1 MAIRSIIKRWL
12 LLVNFVIKRRN
23 KNKSQR
29 SEVTVGEFVGCKMFL
44 IKLLKLKWNH
54 VSLPTAWRVT
64 KFKTFANFYI
74 SSSDVINVTKIW
86 LWKILYVYFH
96 YESFIHLSE
105 NIVIFNVSFYL
116 NLIFSDF
123 SAYLYFFPRYLTR
136 KSTTWAFVWAYFRP
150 NRTTP
155 DFKPV
160 FADKTRSQSV
170 KRLRIS

>member
-29 SEVTVGEFVGCKMFL
+29 SEVTVDEFVGCKMFL

-64 KFKTFANFYI
+64 KFMNFAIFFII

-86 LWKILYVYFH
+86 YFRT
-96 YESFIHLSE
+96 FPP
-105 NIVIFNVSFYL
+105 FCP
-116 NLIFSDF
+116 
-123 SAYLYFFPRYLTR
+123 FFPRYLIR
-136 KSTTWAFVWAYFRP
+136 KSTTWAFVWAYFCP

-160 FADKTRSQSV
+160 FADKTRS
-170 KRLRIS
+170 